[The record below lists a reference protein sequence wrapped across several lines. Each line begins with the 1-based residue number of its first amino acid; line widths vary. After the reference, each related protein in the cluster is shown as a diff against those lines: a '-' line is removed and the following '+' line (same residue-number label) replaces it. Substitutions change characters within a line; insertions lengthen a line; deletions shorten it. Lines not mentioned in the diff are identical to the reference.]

1 MPYDR
6 TFVPGN
12 LLATVVVVVGGGG
25 VVPLSIALIYIMNKK
40 MNNMNTGNI
49 KPNSKTVADT
59 RIR

>member
-1 MPYDR
+1 M
-6 TFVPGN
+6 PGN
-12 LLATVVVVVGGGG
+12 LLATVVVVVAGGGGGG
-25 VVPLSIALIYIMNKK
+25 VVPLSIALIYIMNK